1 MRHCAARILNVLMS
15 VFLTCACACTGSGAD
30 PVVALAE
37 FDTAVA
43 AYEKGD
49 FAISYGKFTKIAEDY
64 VSPELCVNAGSAA
77 YRAGNDGEAVLWF
90 RRALVLDP
98 RCTEARQNLRFLKRR
113 LGFLRFDEAGLHR
126 EYGDFLSI
134 PVWRFWFASFAGLAS
149 VCLASLVVFRVSPP
163 VRNGLLCVSVSA
175 VLLSGAFG
183 IGWWVNMPD
192 RQVLSL
198 HVVVAPDAAALAA
211 PNSSSGR
218 IVALPPGSEI
228 AFLERRGNWIYAD
241 LPGNSRGWIRSA
253 QVAQL
258 WPFSLRLVE

>member
-1 MRHCAARILNVLMS
+1 MS
-15 VFLTCACACTGSGAD
+15 LCLTWAGVCPGRGAD
-30 PVVALAE
+30 PVVAQAE

-49 FAISYGKFTKIAEDY
+49 FAISYGKFTKIAEVF

-77 YRAGNDGEAVLWF
+77 YRAGNDGKAALWF

-126 EYGDFLSI
+126 EFGDLLAI
-134 PVWRFWFASFAGLAS
+134 PVWRFWFASLAGLAA
-149 VCLASLVVFRVSPP
+149 VSLVSLLVFRVSSR

-175 VLLSGAFG
+175 ALLSGAFG
-183 IGWWVNMPD
+183 IGWWANRPD

-198 HVVVAPDAAALAA
+198 HIVVAPDAAALAA
-211 PNSSSGR
+211 PNSSAGR
-218 IVALPPGSEI
+218 IVALPAGSE
-228 AFLERRGNWIYAD
+228 
-241 LPGNSRGWIRSA
+241 
-253 QVAQL
+253 
-258 WPFSLRLVE
+258 